1 MQMSVFK
8 GLIAVVIAGIAAG
21 TCLTGCERRAS
32 ELHDGVLSGDLVI
45 FHAGSL
51 AVPFKQ
57 LADEFMRL
65 NPEVR
70 VLREV
75 AGSRECARKVT
86 DLGKYCDVLASAD
99 GKVIANLLMPKYAT
113 WYIEFANN
121 EMVAVYDKKTLGEW
135 KILLPAQLLRCRALY
150 RADPD
155 LDPCGYRT
163 LMVWQLMERYYG
175 QPGLYEKL
183 LAKSPANKTRP
194 KETDILALFE
204 IGQADCFFIYRS
216 VAEQQG
222 LNYVTL
228 PDEVNLSQPGQAQNY
243 AQVQVEVSG
252 GKPGTTIT
260 RVGAPI
266 VYGITIPT
274 AAEDSAAAQAFVR
287 FVLSAKGKEIMR
299 ANGQGVL
306 NNVVPAD
313 SEKAKALLEEYVQ
326 VPQKT

>member
-1 MQMSVFK
+1 MQRPVFT
-8 GLIAVVIAGIAAG
+8 GLIGVLIAALAVG
-21 TCLTGCERRAS
+21 MFLLGCEKRDAKS
-32 ELHDGVLSGDLVI
+32 TSGELSGNLVI

-57 LADEFMRL
+57 LAEEFMRL

-75 AGSRECARKVT
+75 AGSRECARKVA

-99 GKVIANLLMPKYAT
+99 GKVITNLLMPKYAT

-121 EMVAVYDKKTLGEW
+121 EMVLVYDKKTLGEW

-274 AAEDSAAAQAFVR
+274 AAEDSAVAQAFVR
-287 FVLSAKGKEIMR
+287 FVLSAKGNEIMR

-306 NNVVPAD
+306 NTAVPAD
-313 SEKAKALLEEYVQ
+313 SEKAKTLLKEHVQ
-326 VPQKT
+326 APQKS